1 MMWLF
6 LFNILLATSVE
17 CEDAS
22 EFADSRPSVE
32 IPQASTTPGRNAD
45 NEDDNRTLVLVLGIA
60 IPIVVIVVVVS
71 ITGVMC
77 YEMAVR
83 WGCHLVGP
91 REVTFSSSEAV
102 TYNRPDRGHKV
113 PYTSHT
119 DTPATTPQRRP
130 HNHYEEECSRTY
142 ELTSS
147 YVDPADNV
155 VNRPLLL
162 PGGPKPNGG
171 VRPKYEEPSCI
182 SGSGPGSRQTSRQY
196 STGYSTV
203 FQIAGTYVPTLEE
216 RVFVDGRYET
226 QHSMK
231 HQYNKLCFFPEDNV
245 YWAPAATASGLYAQL
260 SAKRYREI
268 PREQL
273 RQETLEISKKLNGM
287 FQYIIIGA
295 EC

>member
-1 MMWLF
+1 MLR
-6 LFNILLATSVE
+6 N
-17 CEDAS
+17 
-22 EFADSRPSVE
+22 
-32 IPQASTTPGRNAD
+32 GRLENC
-45 NEDDNRTLVLVLGIA
+45 VLYY
-60 IPIVVIVVVVS
+60 S
-71 ITGVMC
+71 NVMC
-77 YEMAVR
+77 SYYKPPVR

-162 PGGPKPNGG
+162 PGPKPNGG

-182 SGSGPGSRQTSRQY
+182 SGSGPGSVSDDLASYSPDPCSYPILEGFDNSYCAIHYIDERFMLFLIHLFLSQRQTSRQY

-203 FQIAGTYVPTLEE
+203 FQIAGTYVPTL
-216 RVFVDGRYET
+216 VC
-226 QHSMK
+226 
-231 HQYNKLCFFPEDNV
+231 L
-245 YWAPAATASGLYAQL
+245 
-260 SAKRYREI
+260 
-268 PREQL
+268 
-273 RQETLEISKKLNGM
+273 
-287 FQYIIIGA
+287 
-295 EC
+295 